1 MSTSRSAG
9 FHGKGLLD
17 FKGHQYSEG
26 ISLLEFV
33 AVVLVLSALA
43 IYSLPRATDTGAF
56 TLKSQAERLAGD
68 LRTARFAALVG
79 SEKLCVKLAS
89 DSYGIYIVNPI
100 AGLDSCSST
109 PWQDPVTKSPV
120 GFLFVNGVSIAATKG
135 ANAGSPLIFQTL
147 GVPSVGTEYELTAGS
162 SKVRVTVSEVTG
174 HVAISQ

>member
-1 MSTSRSAG
+1 MRARQL
-9 FHGKGLLD
+9 GLT
-17 FKGHQYSEG
+17 
-26 ISLLEFV
+26 LLEL
-33 AVVLVLSALA
+33 VLVILLISGLSIYALREPPD
-43 IYSLPRATDTGAF
+43 SGFF
-56 TLKSQAERLAGD
+56 TLRSQAERLAGD
-68 LRTARFAALVG
+68 LRTVRFAALVG

-89 DSYGIYIVNPI
+89 DSYGIYIVNSI